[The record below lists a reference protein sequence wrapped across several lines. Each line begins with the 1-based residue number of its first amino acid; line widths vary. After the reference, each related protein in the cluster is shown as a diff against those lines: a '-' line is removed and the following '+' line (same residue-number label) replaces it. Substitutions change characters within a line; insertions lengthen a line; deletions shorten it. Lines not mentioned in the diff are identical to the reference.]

1 MRARTENQVLYI
13 HPEDVPPYKKKGSM
27 VRNNYFWALRSIAD
41 RANFGQ
47 AWEYEAG
54 VWLALV
60 RMLTS
65 FAESGYL
72 AYRETILEFPPEADI
87 PAAIKPIAI
96 WCEANE
102 VYQVNQVNEKG

>member
-1 MRARTENQVLYI
+1 MRAKTDNQVLYI
-13 HPEDVPPYKKKGSM
+13 HAEDVPPYKKSGSI

-41 RANFGQ
+41 RANFGK

-60 RMLTS
+60 RMLTA

-72 AYRETILEFPPEADI
+72 AYRETILEFPPKADI
-87 PAAIKPIAI
+87 PSAIKPIAT
-96 WCEANE
+96 WGEVSEEA
-102 VYQVNQVNEKG
+102 YKGLA